1 MCSFLDGILACLHF
15 IPLHSLARDRS
26 SPKLTCYA
34 WEFMGKS
41 SSESAL
47 IRTLMWKKQE
57 GKILLT
63 KFLTCGNFLFFQFTK
78 RGHHNNSNNN
88 NDSWKKRVQKGFLVP
103 FSYNILAR
111 LTRIRI
117 RSVLF
122 FSGAWGFFGL
132 PLFADIAALWVV
144 CDHSEFSL
152 FSCVSILTDW
162 MLKRKLWKK
171 KLSRKD
177 SWKVNQKIDL
187 KVSIFNWFTVK
198 VTNSEQTCEKLE
210 VKKYWLKIV

>member
-26 SPKLTCYA
+26 SPNKLTCVCYA

-47 IRTLMWKKQE
+47 IRKLMWKEKE
-57 GKILLT
+57 NFINKI
-63 KFLTCGNFLFFQFTK
+63 FWRVEILFFQFTK

-103 FSYNILAR
+103 FSYTILAR
-111 LTRIRI
+111 LTRIR
-117 RSVLF
+117 SVLF
-122 FSGAWGFFGL
+122 FSAAWGFSGL

-144 CDHSEFSL
+144 CDHSE
-152 FSCVSILTDW
+152 
-162 MLKRKLWKK
+162 
-171 KLSRKD
+171 LSFFR
-177 SWKVNQKIDL
+177 VFQ
-187 KVSIFNWFTVK
+187 F
-198 VTNSEQTCEKLE
+198 
-210 VKKYWLKIV
+210 